1 MLQFLSLLIAM
12 IFWFVG
18 EATYSYLQII
28 EGENIPYPGPT
39 DIFFFIGYIFLIY
52 YLYKNFKFGQEIKQ
66 FRNLM

>member
-1 MLQFLSLLIAM
+1 M

-18 EATYSYLQII
+18 EATYAYLQII
-28 EGENIPYPGPT
+28 ECKNISNPGPY

-52 YLYKNFKFGQEIKQ
+52 YLYKNFKFGQVIKQ